1 MCDCI
6 LHHVSSLPSTP
17 DSGYHTK
24 EPKILTFQNKRYSH
38 ITVVA
43 TLQAGV
49 KINLG
54 DLGLAFGFQL
64 VPVVLQSPVVETR
77 VLSQRVDLL

>member
-1 MCDCI
+1 M
-6 LHHVSSLPSTP
+6 
-17 DSGYHTK
+17 
-24 EPKILTFQNKRYSH
+24 
-38 ITVVA
+38 VA

-49 KINLG
+49 KINLR